1 MRIGFLTSV
10 PITIQSFFLEW
21 IEAWTARGWTIH
33 AAAGGPRP
41 DGLVAASY
49 TDIDGLG
56 QNPSARSAR
65 GLRSLAAWRSEHEL
79 DIVIVNTAMASALY
93 RLLPRDSTKT
103 VYFCHGL
110 HFGDRP
116 ESAGDRAYW
125 LAERALVA
133 RTDAAIVMNSADLD
147 FFTRHLDTSR
157 VHMLGAG
164 VGLDT
169 EHWEPQIRCDGRPAE
184 AAAEPGMKLVWMGM
198 FTSRKRPGDA
208 VRALEV
214 IRHRADPTATLSML
228 GDGPLLDEV
237 KSLANELGLADAI
250 TFTGQVDPGPS
261 LAASDVLIHTA
272 EWEGYCRTL
281 MEASFIGLPAVS
293 YDVKGC
299 RDVFGV
305 EAVGNPGDVH
315 ALSRAVLE
323 ARQSSPALEGRPDY
337 SWRAA
342 FDSTNRFLADTFGQ
356 S

>member
-1 MRIGFLTSV
+1 MRVGFLTSV
-10 PITIQSFFLEW
+10 PLTIESFFLEW
-21 IEAWTARGWTIH
+21 IEEWTARGWIIH
-33 AAAGGPRP
+33 AAAGGLRP
-41 DGLVAASY
+41 NGLVAASY

-56 QNPSARSAR
+56 QNPSARSVR
-65 GLRSLAAWRSEHEL
+65 GLRSLARWRDEHEL
-79 DIVIVNTAMASALY
+79 DIVIVNTATAAALY

-147 FFTRHLDTSR
+147 FFTRHLDKSR
-157 VHMLGAG
+157 VHMLDAG

-169 EHWEPQIRCDGRPAE
+169 ERWEPQIRRNDPAHD
-184 AAAEPGMKLVWMGM
+184 AGFRLVWMGM
-198 FTSRKRPGDA
+198 FTPRKRPADA
-208 VRALEV
+208 VRALDV
-214 IRHRADPTATLSML
+214 IRSRHDPLATLSML
-228 GDGPLLDEV
+228 GEGPMLDDV

-250 TFTGQVDPGPS
+250 TFTGQVDPGPY

-305 EAVGNPGDVH
+305 EAVGSPGDVQ
-315 ALSRAVLE
+315 ALSRAVVD
-323 ARQSSPALEGRPDY
+323 ARQSSPALEGRPDF

-342 FDSTNRFLADTFGQ
+342 FDSTNQFLVDTFAP
-356 S
+356 